1 MGAANQAIK
10 PAIELSGISREVL
23 HQTDVQVTHVTV
35 VLNYER
41 DDLYAHASP
50 ELQQAAAQRF

>member
-1 MGAANQAIK
+1 MGPANQALK
-10 PAIELSGISREVL
+10 LTIELSGIPREVL

-50 ELQQAAAQRF
+50 ELQQTAQRF